1 MTNKRAGFATRMGAI
16 AASVG
21 SAVGLGNIWRFPY
34 EAGQNGGGAF
44 ILVYI
49 LCVLALG
56 IPVMLSE
63 FVIGRSTHRSMKGAI
78 KQLSPGSKAHWFTSV
93 CIIGSA
99 VTLSF
104 YSVVCGWVCEYLYL
118 ALTGALSGHTSAE
131 FSEIFGTFI
140 GSPARCVGWTVLFLI
155 LNYAVMLR
163 GVQHGIERI
172 SRVLMPLLFLLLIVF
187 CVNSLFMPK
196 CREGLSFMFSVDFSE
211 FTFRGA
217 VDALGQAFMSL
228 SLGIACLITYSS
240 YFNDRTSLIRDA
252 GVIAFLDTVVAV
264 LAGIVIFPAVFS
276 YGFQPEA
283 GPKLVF
289 EVLPA
294 IFQQMAGGQ
303 VWCILFFLLL
313 LFASLTSTISLSEIS
328 ISYLIEE
335 HKQSRGRAILWS
347 GIVIVTIAVVCA
359 LSFNVLDDV
368 KAFGMNIFDL
378 LNYASS
384 NFFMLLGGMFTAVF
398 VGWVVDRKVVKHQLS
413 DGSRLSVVL
422 RPYMVFCMRWVA
434 PIAIVLIF
442 LHYVG
447 LF

>member
-1 MTNKRAGFATRMGAI
+1 MTNKRTGFATRMGAI

-63 FVIGRSTHRSMKGAI
+63 FVIGRSTHKSMKGALR
-78 KQLSPGSKAHWFTSV
+78 QLSPGGKAHWFTAV

-118 ALTGALSGHTSAE
+118 SLTGALSNHTPQEYSA
-131 FSEIFGTFI
+131 IFGNFI
-140 GSPARCVGWTVLFLI
+140 GSPWRCVGWTLLFLL

-163 GVQHGIERI
+163 GVEKGIERI
-172 SRVLMPLLFLLLIVF
+172 SRVLMPLLFLLLVVF
-187 CVNSLFMPK
+187 CINSLTMSR
-196 CREGLSFMFSVDFSE
+196 CREGLSFMFSIDFSQ

-240 YFNDRTSLIRDA
+240 YFDDKTSLTRDA
-252 GVIAFLDTVVAV
+252 GIIAFLDTLVAL
-264 LAGIVIFPAVFS
+264 LAGIMIFPAVFS

-294 IFQQMAGGQ
+294 IFQQMPVGGL
-303 VWCILFFLLL
+303 WCVLFFMLL

-335 HKQSRGRAILWS
+335 HNQSRSRATLWS
-347 GIVIVTIAVVCA
+347 SIVVVTVATVCA
-359 LSFNVLDDV
+359 LSFNVLDDI

-398 VGWVVDRKVVKHQLS
+398 VGWVIDRKVVRDQLT
-413 DGSRLSVVL
+413 DRSRLMRIFASF
-422 RPYMVFCMRWVA
+422 MVFCMRFVA

-442 LHYVG
+442 LYYIG
-447 LF
+447 AF

>member
-1 MTNKRAGFATRMGAI
+1 MTNKRTGFATRMGAI

-63 FVIGRSTHRSMKGAI
+63 FVIGRSTHKSMKGALR
-78 KQLSPGSKAHWFTSV
+78 QLSPGGKAHWFTAV
-93 CIIGSA
+93 CITGSA

-118 ALTGALSGHTSAE
+118 ALTGALSNHTPQEYSA
-131 FSEIFGTFI
+131 IFGSFI
-140 GSPARCVGWTVLFLI
+140 GSPWRCVGWTLLFLL

-163 GVQHGIERI
+163 GVEKGIERI
-172 SRVLMPLLFLLLIVF
+172 SRVLMPLLFLLLVVF
-187 CVNSLFMPK
+187 CINSLTMSR
-196 CREGLSFMFSVDFSE
+196 CREGLAFMFSIDFSQ

-240 YFNDRTSLIRDA
+240 YFDDKTSLTRDA
-252 GVIAFLDTVVAV
+252 GIIAFLDTLVAL
-264 LAGIVIFPAVFS
+264 LAGIMIFPAVFS

-294 IFQQMAGGQ
+294 IFQQMPVGGL
-303 VWCILFFLLL
+303 WCVLFFMLL

-335 HKQSRGRAILWS
+335 HKQSRSLATLWS
-347 GIVIVTIAVVCA
+347 GIVVVTVATVCA
-359 LSFNVLDDV
+359 LSFNVLDDI

-398 VGWVVDRKVVKHQLS
+398 VGWVVDRKIVKQQLN
-413 DGSRLSVVL
+413 DGSRLVRTIV
-422 RPYMVFCMRWVA
+422 PFVVFCMRFVA
-434 PIAIVLIF
+434 PAAIVLIF
-442 LHYVG
+442 LYYIGV
-447 LF
+447 F

>member
-1 MTNKRAGFATRMGAI
+1 MGAI

-63 FVIGRSTHRSMKGAI
+63 FVIGRSTHKSMFGALR
-78 KQLSPGSKAHWFTSV
+78 QLNPDGKACWFTAV
-93 CIIGSA
+93 CIIGSV

-118 ALTGALSGHTSAE
+118 ALSGQLSGHTAE
-131 FSEIFGTFI
+131 QYGEIFSSFTA
-140 GSPARCVGWTVLFLI
+140 SPWRCVGWTVLFLI
-155 LNYAVMLR
+155 VNYAVMLR
-163 GVQHGIERI
+163 GVQRGIERL
-172 SRVLMPLLFLLLIVF
+172 SRVLMPLLFVLLVVF
-187 CVNSLFMPK
+187 CINSLLMPK
-196 CREGLSFMFSVDFSE
+196 CREGLAFMFSVDFSH

-240 YFNDRTSLIRDA
+240 YFNDKTSLIRDA
-252 GVIAFLDTVVAV
+252 GVIAFLDTLVAL
-264 LAGIVIFPAVFS
+264 LAGVVIFPAVFS

-294 IFQQMAGGQ
+294 IFQQMPGGA
-303 VWCILFFLLL
+303 VWCVLFFVLL

-328 ISYLIEE
+328 LTHLIEE
-335 HKQSRGRAILWS
+335 HSMSRRNATLCS
-347 GIVIVTIAVVCA
+347 GTVVTVLAVVCA
-359 LSFNVLDDV
+359 LSFNVLGDV

-384 NFFMLLGGMFTAVF
+384 NFFMLLGGIFTAVF
-398 VGWVVDRKVVKHQLS
+398 VGWFANRTLVREQLTIGAS
-413 DGSRLSVVL
+413 PLARALVPCVL
-422 RPYMVFCMRWVA
+422 FCMRYVA

-447 LF
+447 VI